1 MLALMLQVTSAPPLL
16 CQTEGGSWVL
26 VGMAVQ
32 GSRELFAATGPEAT
46 GPEEAWISQTVGEA
60 PFLPPSGFTH
70 WLTEGS
76 DLCPPDMARASG
88 SPRAALLLLLLTP
101 LIQG

>member
-1 MLALMLQVTSAPPLL
+1 MLQVTSAPPLL

-26 VGMAVQ
+26 VGMAVR
-32 GSRELFAATGPEAT
+32 GSRELFAAT

-60 PFLPPSGFTH
+60 PFLPPSSFPH

-88 SPRAALLLLLLTP
+88 SPRAALFLLLLTP